1 MVMMTRSMRR
11 FVFYEKEPRTRSR
24 SSSAAISAVATSS
37 SGFPTGSS
45 SDPRLPRTA
54 AAVPFNSFP
63 SSGSKASS
71 SSVSSL
77 TSLREALPDPPVLYT
92 FSELCS
98 ATGNFHSNRLPA
110 AKSGWRCSLRGKD
123 AVVFQRRFHG
133 PDPAA
138 LPARLAALARSHHS
152 SLVHLLGASLAGD
165 HVYVVHEFAPGAS
178 LTDCL
183 RNQRNPNFTPLSTW
197 ISRMQVASDLAHGLE
212 YIHLHSSIHNRLK
225 SSSVLV
231 TEPGFRARIC
241 HFGAADLAD
250 EIPPAT
256 AEEDGKADSI
266 TPPPPG
272 IRRTGS
278 RRMRIEGSR
287 GYMAPELLAGGS
299 ISRRSDVFA
308 FGVVLLELI
317 SGDEP
322 LKFSMGRGDGSEF
335 QRVSLID
342 TAREV
347 IGAEEEG
354 ERRGRMRQWVDRRLR
369 DSYPVETAEALIQ
382 VALQCVEAEA
392 AARPDMTWVAG
403 RVSKLFLD
411 SEAWAETVKP
421 PTEFSV
427 SMAPR

>member
-1 MVMMTRSMRR
+1 MCKNKSATLAT
-11 FVFYEKEPRTRSR
+11 EPRSR
-24 SSSAAISAVATSS
+24 SSSAAISAVVTAS

-45 SDPRLPRTA
+45 SEPRLPRTA

-71 SSVSSL
+71 SSASSL
-77 TSLREALPDPPVLYT
+77 TSLRESLPEPPVLYT

-98 ATGNFHSNRLPA
+98 ATGNFHSNRLPR

-152 SLVHLLGASLAGD
+152 SLVRLLGASLAGD
-165 HVYVVHEFAPGAS
+165 HVYVVHEFSPGAS
-178 LTDCL
+178 LIDCL
-183 RNQRNPNFTPLSTW
+183 RNQNNPNFTPLSTW

-231 TEPGFRARIC
+231 TEPDFRARIC

-256 AEEDGKADSI
+256 DEEDGKADSI
-266 TPPPPG
+266 TPPPTG

-308 FGVVLLELI
+308 FGIVLLELI

-347 IGAEEEG
+347 IGAAGEEG
-354 ERRGRMRQWVDRRLR
+354 ERRGRVRQWVDRRLR

-421 PTEFSV
+421 TTEFSV